1 MKRKMEIWLAIAG
14 VLILSITIFFCLHL
28 PSLGEAEKAVQI
40 LALTAALIFFAY
52 KLLAGWL
59 FINLNVKIEP
69 ERMNMDANIDH
80 LAIKLTLE
88 KGSIDS
94 LWLKDIQLRY
104 SEITETNNGL
114 KQIPIG
120 KIKPIGMHKTDFSEN
135 GNNDISAL
143 WEGEKQEYYVL
154 SPNENGTF
162 STYTTVTKGKVILV
176 EVIVLGTRP
185 FYGIQ
190 DKLRRTIQWRSSI
203 IVLPVQDLT
212 RSNLN
217 KQHEVNANY
226 L

>member
-1 MKRKMEIWLAIAG
+1 MKRKIELLLTLIGAVIIA
-14 VLILSITIFFCLHL
+14 ITIYVCFRL
-28 PSLGEAEKAVQI
+28 PSKDKPEEVIKI
-40 LALTAALIFFAY
+40 LTFSAALIFFTY

-69 ERMNMDANIDH
+69 ERMNRDANTDH
-80 LAIKLTLE
+80 LVLKLTLE

-94 LWLKDIQLRY
+94 LWLKDIQFRC
-104 SEITETNNGL
+104 SEITETNNEL
-114 KQIPIG
+114 KQIPVG
-120 KIKPIGMHKTDFSEN
+120 KIKPIGMHKTDFSSN

-162 STYTTVTKGKVILV
+162 STYTTVAKGKVILV

-190 DKLRRTIQWRSSI
+190 DKLRRTIQWRSSL
-203 IVLPVQDLT
+203 IVLPVQDVLV
-212 RSNLN
+212 R
-217 KQHEVNANY
+217 A
-226 L
+226 

>member
-1 MKRKMEIWLAIAG
+1 MKRKMEIWLAFTG
-14 VLILSITIFFCLHL
+14 VIILAITILFCLLL
-28 PSLGEAEKAVQI
+28 PKLDEAEKAVQI
-40 LALTAALIFFAY
+40 LAITAALLFFAY

-69 ERMNMDANIDH
+69 ERINKDANVDH
-80 LAIKLTLE
+80 LVLKLTLE

-94 LWLKDIQLRY
+94 LWLGDVQFRY

-114 KQIPIG
+114 KQIPMG
-120 KIKPIGMHKTDFSEN
+120 KIKPIGMHKTNFPSN

-162 STYTTVTKGKVILV
+162 STYTTVAKGKVILV

-190 DKLRRTIQWRSSI
+190 DKLRRTIQWRSSL
-203 IVLPVQDLT
+203 IVLPVKDVTL
-212 RSNLN
+212 SGLN

>member
-1 MKRKMEIWLAIAG
+1 MKRKMELWLALTGII
-14 VLILSITIFFCLHL
+14 ILGITILFCFLL
-28 PSLGEAEKAVQI
+28 PSLDGAEKAVQI
-40 LALTAALIFFAY
+40 LAITAALLFFAY

-69 ERMNMDANIDH
+69 ERMNRDANTDH
-80 LAIKLTLE
+80 LVLKLTLE
-88 KGSIDS
+88 KGNIDS
-94 LWLKDIQLRY
+94 LWLKDIQFRC

-114 KQIPIG
+114 RQIPMG
-120 KIKPIGMHKTDFSEN
+120 KIKPIGMHKTDFSSN

-162 STYTTVTKGKVILV
+162 STYTTVAKGKVILV

-190 DKLRRTIQWRSSI
+190 DKLHRTIQWRSSL
-203 IVLPVQDLT
+203 IVLPIEDVT
-212 RSNLN
+212 RSDLN
-217 KQHEVNANY
+217 KQQGVNSNY